1 MKHETA
7 NLSGKLLD
15 LAVAISQGYGIEVDD
30 EFVWL
35 TVCGTSVVR
44 ADHRPY
50 SSDWEY
56 AGPLIEEELITV
68 RPTRTLLWRAEREWS
83 EAPDICTGNTLLEAA
98 MRCYVRANLGDEVE
112 LPDGIENTVERG
124 D

>member
-30 EFVWL
+30 GFVWL
-35 TVCGTSVVR
+35 TVAGTTVHR
-44 ADHRPY
+44 ANHRPY
-50 SSDWEY
+50 SSDWEHG
-56 AGPLIEEELITV
+56 GPLIEEEMITV

-98 MRCYVRANLGDEVE
+98 MRCYVRVNLGDEVE
-112 LPDGIENTVERG
+112 LPDGIENTIEC
-124 D
+124 